1 MAKVKL
7 SAFDRL
13 RLGARLNR
21 KERRD
26 VEQRLS
32 AADPGLEIVNRDAAG
47 IDVGNESH
55 FVAVPRG
62 RDAQPVREF
71 GSWTAALVEMAQ
83 WLTRCG
89 IRTVV
94 MQSTGVY
101 WIAVHDVLQKRGL
114 EVNLVD
120 ARGTKNVPGRK
131 SDVQECQWLMR
142 LHTYGLLRACFLPA
156 PEIHGIRTVW
166 RLRDQHIKD
175 AGRCIQHMQKSLIA
189 MNVQLHNALSDIG
202 GTSGQAIIRALLAG
216 QRDPKTLAALRDR
229 RCMASEEEIVHS
241 LQGVWKPDVLFEL
254 QQAVDAYDFYRQQM
268 AKCDEQL
275 KQHMALLP
283 ARRVETL
290 VSSAEPSPTDM
301 SKKSRSR
308 KPQGNEPAFD
318 LGAELERILSVN
330 ATTIDGINVM
340 TFQTVLA
347 EVGPDLSAWKTEAH
361 WSSWLNLAPKRD
373 VSGGRVIRHVREHRT
388 NRVGNAFRMAAQ
400 ALLRSHSYLGARCR
414 YLRAKLGGQ
423 KAVKAMARV
432 LACLYYRLVTKG
444 QRWVDQGI
452 ESSTVEANNAN
463 LSSCSAK
470 LISTECDSYQL
481 PERKTTTPRSHGN
494 APFSG
499 SKSLRL
505 SAQYLN
511 SNNKRLLATR
521 HSARLQNPKIV
532 VLAK

>member
-32 AADPGLEIVNRDAAG
+32 ATDPGLEIVNRDAAG

-55 FVAVPRG
+55 YVAVPRG
-62 RDAQPVREF
+62 RDAQSVREF

-83 WLTRCG
+83 WLMRCG

-101 WIAVHDVLQKRGL
+101 WIAVHDVLQKHGL

-120 ARGTKNVPGRK
+120 ALGTKNVPGRK

-156 PEIHGIRTVW
+156 PEIHGIRTMW
-166 RLRDQHIKD
+166 RLRDQHVKD

-189 MNVQLHNALSDIG
+189 MNVQLHNALSDIS

-216 QRDPKTLAALRDR
+216 QRDAKTLAALRDP

-275 KQHMALLP
+275 KQSMALLP
-283 ARRVETL
+283 ARKVETV
-290 VSSAEPSPTDM
+290 VSSAEPSPTDR
-301 SKKSRSR
+301 SKTSRSGKSR
-308 KPQGNEPAFD
+308 KPKGNQPAFD
-318 LGAELERILSVN
+318 LEAELERVLGVN
-330 ATTIDGINVM
+330 ATTIDGMNVI
-340 TFQTVLA
+340 TVQTVLA

-373 VSGGRVIRHVREHRT
+373 VSGGRVIRHIREHRT

-400 ALLRSHSYLGARCR
+400 TLLHSHSYLGARCR
-414 YLRAKLGGQ
+414 YLRAKLGGL

-452 ESSTVEANNAN
+452 EEFNRRSEQRELAVLQRKAH
-463 LSSCSAK
+463 K
-470 LISTECDSYQL
+470 HGMQL
-481 PERKTTTPRSHGN
+481 VPT
-494 APFSG
+494 A
-499 SKSLRL
+499 
-505 SAQYLN
+505 
-511 SNNKRLLATR
+511 
-521 HSARLQNPKIV
+521 
-532 VLAK
+532 

>member
-1 MAKVKL
+1 
-7 SAFDRL
+7 
-13 RLGARLNR
+13 
-21 KERRD
+21 
-26 VEQRLS
+26 
-32 AADPGLEIVNRDAAG
+32 
-47 IDVGNESH
+47 
-55 FVAVPRG
+55 
-62 RDAQPVREF
+62 
-71 GSWTAALVEMAQ
+71 
-83 WLTRCG
+83 
-89 IRTVV
+89 V

-101 WIAVHDVLQKRGL
+101 WIAVHDVLQKHGL

-166 RLRDQHIKD
+166 RLRDQHVKD

-229 RCMASEEEIVHS
+229 RCMASEDEIVHS

-275 KQHMALLP
+275 KQYMALLP
-283 ARRVETL
+283 ARRVETI
-290 VSSAEPSPTDM
+290 VSSIEPSPTDM

-308 KPQGNEPAFD
+308 KPRKPQGNEPTFD
-318 LGAELERILSVN
+318 LEAELERILSVN

-340 TFQTVLA
+340 TVQTVLA

-400 ALLRSHSYLGARCR
+400 ALIRSHSYLGARCR
-414 YLRAKLGGQ
+414 YLRAKLGGH
-423 KAVKAMARV
+423 KAIKAMARV
-432 LACLYYRLVTKG
+432 LACLYYRLVMKG

-452 ESSTVEANNAN
+452 EEFNRRSEQRELALLQRKAQ
-463 LSSCSAK
+463 K
-470 LISTECDSYQL
+470 HGMQL
-481 PERKTTTPRSHGN
+481 VP
-494 APFSG
+494 A
-499 SKSLRL
+499 
-505 SAQYLN
+505 A
-511 SNNKRLLATR
+511 
-521 HSARLQNPKIV
+521 
-532 VLAK
+532 